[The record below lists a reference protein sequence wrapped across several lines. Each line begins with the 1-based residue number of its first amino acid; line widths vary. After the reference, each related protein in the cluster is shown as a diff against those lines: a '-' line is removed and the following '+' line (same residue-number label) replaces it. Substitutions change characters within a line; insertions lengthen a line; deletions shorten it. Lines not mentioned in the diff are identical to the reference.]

1 MLSFGTV
8 CEIIVFMMRTHGRI
22 NQRLVI
28 ITNERG
34 AADDSLS
41 FMMGFALSMSTAID
55 ILIICD
61 ESSLKQNNQG
71 EQGAAPSLETIK
83 NTGRRYGFEVSVEL
97 YCKSRM
103 LTMKDDIDNKKG
115 LTMVLLS
122 PSLNK
127 RKVFDLSKILKEVS
141 VPVWQYRYTKT
152 ATLGT
157 NTGKEAQH
165 E

>member
-1 MLSFGTV
+1 M
-8 CEIIVFMMRTHGRI
+8 IKTHGKI
-22 NQRLVI
+22 NRRLVI

-34 AADDSLS
+34 AADASLTS
-41 FMMGFALSMSTAID
+41 MMGFALSIPTAID

-61 ESSLKQNNQG
+61 DNSLKQNNRG
-71 EQGAAPSLETIK
+71 EPTDTSAIETIK
-83 NTGRRYGFEVSVEL
+83 STARKYGFEVSVEL
-97 YCKSRM
+97 YCKQRM

-127 RKVFDLSKILKEVS
+127 SKVFDLSKILKEVS
-141 VPVWQYRYTKT
+141 VPVWQYRYNK
-152 ATLGT
+152 AAALGT
-157 NTGKEAQH
+157 STEKEAQH